1 MAAKNLDMAPHAVD
15 VLYDKCRKEA
25 IKEFIHSGVLKAEL
39 KGSEGFQKAWSASTQ
54 CSEMIPGGIK
64 EHTTALLAYA
74 YGDPRFKKTFND
86 KVETMGANVSS
97 YVKDF
102 HFKSLH
108 FLLMDYMMLQ
118 KPKNCTT
125 VYVLL
130 EPGEQ
135 VTAENGSKVRFG
147 RFTTALK
154 SIEVELD
161 GDIILNITSCLFV
174 KLGENICRRE
184 MGEILLSPVEEFIV
198 ESVNQKVVDDAEHTE
213 IVLKHSGLRSSDRCH
228 IFSR

>member
-1 MAAKNLDMAPHAVD
+1 MAPHAVD

-125 VYVLL
+125 VYVI
-130 EPGEQ
+130 PRARG
-135 VTAENGSKVRFG
+135 
-147 RFTTALK
+147 TTLK

-161 GDIILNITSCLFV
+161 GDIILNITSCLF
-174 KLGENICRRE
+174 
-184 MGEILLSPVEEFIV
+184 ILLSPVEEFIV
-198 ESVNQKVVDDAEHTE
+198 ESVNRKVVDDTEHTE

-228 IFSR
+228 IFSRYKERSYSFSDSM